1 MVTSLE
7 GIALPTGKKYS
18 LFPGMP
24 PKSLHIFIKSNFD
37 GSVVTMLLGGDLEK
51 YSIAEAE
58 IPCRRLPPPK
68 FCCYLTTNYSDSNKW
83 LITALSYWEKSCQL
97 EYLWHF
103 PEGLLGTV
111 FCTADEKQRW
121 QVAESWRGV
130 LWHAEHLA
138 NCSARFQSSKEPSSS
153 PARSLRAEPWNFN
166 DELWSV
172 AGKREAF
179 PWDLWHLVKMLCGD
193 K

>member
-68 FCCYLTTNYSDSNKW
+68 FCCYLTTNYSDSNK
-83 LITALSYWEKSCQL
+83 
-97 EYLWHF
+97 
-103 PEGLLGTV
+103 
-111 FCTADEKQRW
+111 
-121 QVAESWRGV
+121 
-130 LWHAEHLA
+130 
-138 NCSARFQSSKEPSSS
+138 
-153 PARSLRAEPWNFN
+153 
-166 DELWSV
+166 
-172 AGKREAF
+172 
-179 PWDLWHLVKMLCGD
+179 
-193 K
+193 